1 MWNRLDFSSL
11 VLSHLWNLVTSGSHW
26 IKHTDAIWWQDLT
39 HRHGRPDIPDTPHST
54 DRTVLLLCQPWG
66 ATQTPNVSSVPF
78 WEQLTATTRA
88 SQSFWSCVHA
98 VSTLRKICATR
109 DSTHEDDLKK
119 ATVGK
124 SPLLLRKCSHC
135 IYHYVTNITLYN
147 WPGFMSV
154 CTVSH

>member
-98 VSTLRKICATR
+98 VSTLRKICATLWLNTR
-109 DSTHEDDLKK
+109 RWSEESHSRKIP
-119 ATVGK
+119 TVAEEMQ
-124 SPLLLRKCSHC
+124 PLYIPLC
-135 IYHYVTNITLYN
+135 NQYN
-147 WPGFMSV
+147 FI
-154 CTVSH
+154 